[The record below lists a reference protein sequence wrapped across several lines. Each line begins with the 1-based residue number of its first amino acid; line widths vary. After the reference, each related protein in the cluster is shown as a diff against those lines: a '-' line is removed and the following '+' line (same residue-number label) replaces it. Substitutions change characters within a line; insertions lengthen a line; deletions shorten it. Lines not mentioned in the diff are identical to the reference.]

1 MQLIIY
7 AKREFKS
14 LKAQNSL
21 LIFLLWKYTPRRTE
35 AKDNFKQSNSVT
47 YSNKS
52 KTSIM
57 AANLA

>member
-7 AKREFKS
+7 AKRQFKS

-21 LIFLLWKYTPRRTE
+21 LIFLPWKYTPRRTE
-35 AKDNFKQSNSVT
+35 TKDNFKQSNSVT
-47 YSNKS
+47 YSDKS